1 VVVVMVVVVV
11 HQLFLFIWFSTP
23 QSCMVVHLPTWLVSS
38 KRQHRQHNNMAKLL
52 LSISSFINRLFK
64 SLPQLE
70 GVGGLCGVVAVGEG
84 EEEEEEEVVVVAG
97 SSKRKKRKKRKR
109 KAQEKEQGGE
119 ACVTQASIHAT
130 GVAILKYSLRRGIER
145 GRVAQWK

>member
-1 VVVVMVVVVV
+1 
-11 HQLFLFIWFSTP
+11 
-23 QSCMVVHLPTWLVSS
+23 
-38 KRQHRQHNNMAKLL
+38 
-52 LSISSFINRLFK
+52 
-64 SLPQLE
+64 
-70 GVGGLCGVVAVGEG
+70 VVAVGEG